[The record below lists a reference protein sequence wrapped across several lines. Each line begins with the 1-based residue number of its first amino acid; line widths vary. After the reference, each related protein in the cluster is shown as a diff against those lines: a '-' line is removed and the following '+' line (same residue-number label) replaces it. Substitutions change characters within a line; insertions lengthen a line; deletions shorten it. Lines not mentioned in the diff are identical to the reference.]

1 MRIYTK
7 FCILTPVNGLKP
19 VEFRGNS
26 LDDLRAFPVD
36 ARRAAGH
43 QIDRVQ
49 RGQEPDDWKPLSSV
63 GRGVQEIRI
72 WDEAGT
78 FRVVYVARF
87 ADAVYV
93 LHCFQKKTD
102 KTSKADLDLAGKRY
116 RELLKEMG
124 K

>member
-1 MRIYTK
+1 MRE
-7 FCILTPVNGLKP
+7 PKP
-19 VEFRGNS
+19 VEFRGSS

-49 RGQEPDDWKPLSSV
+49 RGQEPDDWKLLSSV

-102 KTSKADLDLAGKRY
+102 KTSRADLDLAGKRY
-116 RELLKEMG
+116 RELSKEMG

>member
-1 MRIYTK
+1 
-7 FCILTPVNGLKP
+7 VNEPKP
-19 VEFRGNS
+19 VEFRGSS

-49 RGQEPDDWKPLSSV
+49 RGQEPDDWKPMPSI
-63 GRGVQEIRI
+63 GQGVREIRI

-87 ADAVYV
+87 TQAVYV

-102 KTSKADLDLAGKRY
+102 KTARTDLALATKRY

>member
-1 MRIYTK
+1 VK
-7 FCILTPVNGLKP
+7 EPKP
-19 VEFRGNS
+19 VEFRGSS
-26 LDDLRAFPVD
+26 LDDLRAFPID

-43 QIDRVQ
+43 QIDLVQ

-63 GRGVQEIRI
+63 GQGAREIRI

-93 LHCFQKKTD
+93 LHCFQKKTHRTA
-102 KTSKADLDLAGKRY
+102 KTDLDLAGKRY

>member
-1 MRIYTK
+1 MRE
-7 FCILTPVNGLKP
+7 PKP
-19 VEFRGNS
+19 VEFRGSS

-49 RGQEPDDWKPLSSV
+49 RGQEPDDWKLLSSV

>member
-1 MRIYTK
+1 M
-7 FCILTPVNGLKP
+7 NGLKP

-26 LDDLRAFPVD
+26 LDELRAFPVD

-78 FRVVYVARF
+78 FRAVYVARF
-87 ADAVYV
+87 DDAVYV

-102 KTSKADLDLAGKRY
+102 TTSKADLDLAGKRY